1 MNLQQLEYIVAVDKH
16 RHFLKASEACFVTQA
31 TLSAMIKK
39 LEEELNIIIFDRSKF
54 PVQATVV
61 GASIIEQA
69 KMVLSEKQKIIDIV
83 HDNTNNIS
91 GEIKM
96 GIIPTL
102 APYLLPLFLTKVV
115 KKYPDIKLTISELTT
130 EEIKKQLKHNDLD
143 VGILATPLG
152 DEDLKETILF
162 YESFLFYSNS
172 GNKLLKNKL
181 ISAADIDP
189 AEILLMNEGHCL
201 RTQVLNICDMKKNIS
216 GNVKV
221 NYQSG
226 SVETLKQMV
235 KLSLGSTILPELATT
250 NMNKSEQL
258 NLRRFK
264 SPEPV
269 REVSLVTYKLMR
281 KHKMLE
287 VLKETIKSCIPD
299 TINHSKNKEV
309 VSL

>member
-1 MNLQQLEYIVAVDKH
+1 MNLQQLEYIVAVDKY

-69 KMVLSEKQKIIDIV
+69 KMVLTEKQKIVDIV
-83 HDNTNNIS
+83 HDNANNIS

-102 APYLLPLFLTKVV
+102 APYLLPLFLSKVV
-115 KKYPDIKLTISELTT
+115 KKYPEIKLTISELTT

-143 VGILATPLG
+143 VGILATPLA
-152 DEDLKETILF
+152 DDDLKETILF
-162 YESFLFYSNS
+162 YESFLFYSNA

-181 ISAADIDP
+181 IAAADIDP
-189 AEILLMNEGHCL
+189 ADILLMNEGHCL
-201 RTQVLNICDMKKNIS
+201 RTQVLNICDMKKSIS

-235 KLSLGSTILPELATT
+235 KINLGSTILPELATT
-250 NMNKSEQL
+250 NMSKSEQL

-281 KHKMLE
+281 KHKLME
-287 VLKETIKSCIPD
+287 VLKDIIKSCIPD
-299 TINHSKNKEV
+299 SINHSKNKDV

>member
-1 MNLQQLEYIVAVDKH
+1 MNLQQLEYIVAVDKY

-102 APYLLPLFLTKVV
+102 APYLLPLFLSKVV
-115 KKYPDIKLTISELTT
+115 KKYPEIKLTISELTT

-143 VGILATPLG
+143 VGILATPLA
-152 DEDLKETILF
+152 DDDLKETILF
-162 YESFLFYSNS
+162 YESFLFYSNA

-181 ISAADIDP
+181 IAAADIDP
-189 AEILLMNEGHCL
+189 ADILLMNEGHCL
-201 RTQVLNICDMKKNIS
+201 RTQVLNICDMKKSIS

-235 KLSLGSTILPELATT
+235 KINLGSTILPELATT
-250 NMNKSEQL
+250 NMSKSEQL

-281 KHKMLE
+281 KHKLME
-287 VLKETIKSCIPD
+287 VLKDIIKSCIPD
-299 TINHSKNKEV
+299 SINHSKNKDV

>member
-1 MNLQQLEYIVAVDKH
+1 MNLQQLEYIVAVDKY

-102 APYLLPLFLTKVV
+102 APYLLPLFLSKVV
-115 KKYPDIKLTISELTT
+115 KKYPEIKLTISELTT

-143 VGILATPLG
+143 VGILATPLA
-152 DEDLKETILF
+152 DDDLKETILF
-162 YESFLFYSNS
+162 YESFLFYSNA

-181 ISAADIDP
+181 IAAADIDP
-189 AEILLMNEGHCL
+189 ADILLMNEGHCL
-201 RTQVLNICDMKKNIS
+201 RTQVLNICDMKKSIS

-235 KLSLGSTILPELATT
+235 KINLGSTILPELATT
-250 NMNKSEQL
+250 NMSKSEQL

-281 KHKMLE
+281 KHKLME
-287 VLKETIKSCIPD
+287 VLKDIIKSCIPD
-299 TINHSKNKEV
+299 SINHSKNKEV

>member
-1 MNLQQLEYIVAVDKH
+1 MNLQQLEYIVAVDKY

-102 APYLLPLFLTKVV
+102 APYLLPLFLSKVV
-115 KKYPDIKLTISELTT
+115 KKYPEIKLTISELTT

-143 VGILATPLG
+143 VGILATPLA
-152 DEDLKETILF
+152 DDDLKETILF
-162 YESFLFYSNS
+162 YESFLFYSNA

-181 ISAADIDP
+181 IAAADIDP
-189 AEILLMNEGHCL
+189 ADILLMNEGHCL
-201 RTQVLNICDMKKNIS
+201 RTQVLNICDMKKSIS

-235 KLSLGSTILPELATT
+235 KINLGSTILPELATA
-250 NMNKSEQL
+250 NMSKSEQL

-281 KHKMLE
+281 KHKLME
-287 VLKETIKSCIPD
+287 VLKDIIRSCIPD
-299 TINHSKNKEV
+299 SINHSKNKEV

>member
-1 MNLQQLEYIVAVDKH
+1 MNLQQLEYIVAVDKY

-83 HDNTNNIS
+83 QDNTNNIS

-115 KKYPDIKLTISELTT
+115 KKYPEIKLTISELTT

-143 VGILATPLG
+143 VGILATPLA
-152 DEDLKETILF
+152 DDDLKETILF
-162 YESFLFYSNS
+162 YESFLFYSNA

-181 ISAADIDP
+181 IAAADIDP
-189 AEILLMNEGHCL
+189 ADILLMNEGHCL
-201 RTQVLNICDMKKNIS
+201 RTQVLNICDMKKSIS

-235 KLSLGSTILPELATT
+235 KINLGSTILPELATT
-250 NMNKSEQL
+250 NMSKSEQL

-281 KHKMLE
+281 KHKLME
-287 VLKETIKSCIPD
+287 VLKDIIKSCIPD
-299 TINHSKNKEV
+299 SINHSKNKEV

>member
-1 MNLQQLEYIVAVDKH
+1 MNLQQLEYIVAVDKY

-69 KMVLSEKQKIIDIV
+69 KMVLSEKQKIVDIV
-83 HDNTNNIS
+83 HDNANNIS

-102 APYLLPLFLTKVV
+102 APYLLPLFLSKVV
-115 KKYPDIKLTISELTT
+115 KKYPEIKLTISELTT

-143 VGILATPLG
+143 VGILATPLA
-152 DEDLKETILF
+152 DDDLKETILF
-162 YESFLFYSNS
+162 YESFLFYSNA

-181 ISAADIDP
+181 IAAADIDP
-189 AEILLMNEGHCL
+189 ADILLMNEGHCL
-201 RTQVLNICDMKKNIS
+201 RTQVLNICDMKKSIS

-235 KLSLGSTILPELATT
+235 KINLGSTILPELATT
-250 NMNKSEQL
+250 NMSKSEQL

-281 KHKMLE
+281 KHKLME
-287 VLKETIKSCIPD
+287 VLKDIIKSCIPD
-299 TINHSKNKEV
+299 SINHSKNKEV

>member
-1 MNLQQLEYIVAVDKH
+1 MNLQQLEYIVAVDKY

-102 APYLLPLFLTKVV
+102 APYLLPLFLSKVV
-115 KKYPDIKLTISELTT
+115 KKYPEIKLTISELTT

-143 VGILATPLG
+143 VGILATPLA
-152 DEDLKETILF
+152 DDDLKETILF
-162 YESFLFYSNS
+162 YESFLFYSNA

-181 ISAADIDP
+181 IAAADIDP
-189 AEILLMNEGHCL
+189 ADILLMNEGHCL
-201 RTQVLNICDMKKNIS
+201 RTQVLNICDMKKSIS

-235 KLSLGSTILPELATT
+235 KINLGSTILPELATA
-250 NMNKSEQL
+250 NMSKSEQL

-281 KHKMLE
+281 KHKLME
-287 VLKETIKSCIPD
+287 VLKDIIKSCIPD
-299 TINHSKNKEV
+299 SINHSKNKEV